1 MIEKENRKCRL
12 GREEW
17 IEAGLLV
24 LGERGVDAV
33 RVEPLAKFLGVTKGS
48 FYHHFS
54 DRDELLV
61 ALLDGWYQQATLLVI
76 QVVNLHSRRPEER
89 LRRLLMFVADGPGQ
103 DTFRLVDIGIR
114 GWARHDRR
122 ARSMLESM
130 DRARLAFITDRLL
143 ALGSE
148 RREAEYRSFL
158 FYSYIIGETQIAIA
172 ASPAVR
178 LERMERCL
186 AGTVLDLP
194 GVGAVEEVV

>member
-61 ALLDGWYQQATLLVI
+61 ALLDGWYQQSTLLVI

-103 DTFRLVDIGIR
+103 DTFRLV
-114 GWARHDRR
+114 
-122 ARSMLESM
+122 
-130 DRARLAFITDRLL
+130 
-143 ALGSE
+143 
-148 RREAEYRSFL
+148 
-158 FYSYIIGETQIAIA
+158 
-172 ASPAVR
+172 
-178 LERMERCL
+178 
-186 AGTVLDLP
+186 
-194 GVGAVEEVV
+194 